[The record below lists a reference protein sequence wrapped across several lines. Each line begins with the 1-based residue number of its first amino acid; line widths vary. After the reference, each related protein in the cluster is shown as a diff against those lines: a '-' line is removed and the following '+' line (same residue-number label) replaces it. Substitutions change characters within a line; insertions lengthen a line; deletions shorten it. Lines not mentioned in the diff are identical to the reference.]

1 MTQKTHSALKELQR
15 LDDAIDRAE
24 ARIAEFEP
32 LLAEVDEPALELREE
47 VENTRSRLKEL
58 KLEERRLETTAEEK
72 RSRMNKLE
80 ERLKSVRNLREDAA
94 VHAELD
100 MVRRAVEADEQEAL
114 SLLDQIRKLELRLD
128 ELEEKLEEARARTEP
143 RRQELLEERR
153 EAKEEL
159 AELREKRDAF
169 ADEIDRRERK
179 LYEQIRSGGRDVAVA
194 HLTAD
199 GACGNC
205 YGMIPPQLQNELRHG
220 DRMIR
225 CEACGVILAPPD
237 SEDED

>member
-114 SLLDQIRKLELRLD
+114 SLLDQI
-128 ELEEKLEEARARTEP
+128 
-143 RRQELLEERR
+143 
-153 EAKEEL
+153 
-159 AELREKRDAF
+159 
-169 ADEIDRRERK
+169 
-179 LYEQIRSGGRDVAVA
+179 
-194 HLTAD
+194 
-199 GACGNC
+199 
-205 YGMIPPQLQNELRHG
+205 
-220 DRMIR
+220 
-225 CEACGVILAPPD
+225 
-237 SEDED
+237 